1 MKVDHG
7 VIRQRAAAILACAAT
22 LFQRLSG
29 LVGRMANMAHR
40 RSIITVREAR
50 MLFPTTIA
58 GSLPKP
64 EWLAEPNKLW
74 APWKSSGEELARAKR
89 DATMLAVKLQEDA
102 GVDIVTEGEQ
112 ARQHFVHGFLENIE
126 GIDFAHKVEM
136 GIRKDRYKAMVPQV
150 TAPLRL
156 KGRVHAD
163 EARVARTHTVRK
175 LKFTLPGPMT
185 IIDTIADKYYG
196 DRVKMAFAFAELLN
210 EEAKALQ
217 ADGVDVIQFDEPAF
231 NVYMDE
237 VSDWGI
243 KALERAAEGLTC
255 ATAVHICYGYGIKA
269 NTDWK
274 ETLGGEWR
282 QYEKIFPAIAKSPI
296 QQVAIECRNS
306 KVPLELLGLL
316 TGKVVQAGVID
327 VASDTVETAEDV
339 AAVIDAVSKF
349 VPKSNIVATTNCGM
363 APMHRGI
370 AEAKLMALGAG
381 AKLARQRFG

>member
-1 MKVDHG
+1 
-7 VIRQRAAAILACAAT
+7 
-22 LFQRLSG
+22 
-29 LVGRMANMAHR
+29 
-40 RSIITVREAR
+40 

-64 EWLAEPNKLW
+64 EWLAEPNMLW
-74 APWKSSGEELARAKR
+74 APWKSQGDELLRAKR
-89 DATMLAVKLQEDA
+89 DATMLAVKVQEDA
-102 GVDIVTEGEQ
+102 GIDIVTEGEQ
-112 ARQHFVHGFLENIE
+112 ARQHFVHGFLEKIE

-150 TAPLRL
+150 VAPLRL

-163 EARVARTHTVRK
+163 EARVARTHTKRK

-185 IIDTIADKYYG
+185 IIDTIADRYYG
-196 DRVKMAFAFAELLN
+196 DRVKMAFAFADLLN

-217 ADGVDVIQFDEPAF
+217 ADGVDLVQFDEPAF

-237 VSDWGI
+237 VNDWGV

-274 ETLGGEWR
+274 ETLGSQWR
-282 QYEKIFPAIAKSPI
+282 QYEQIFPAIDASPI

-306 KVPLELLGLL
+306 KVPLDLLALL
-316 TGKVVQAGVID
+316 ENKIVQAGVID
-327 VASDTVETAEDV
+327 VASDEIETAEDV
-339 AAVIDAVSKF
+339 VKVIDAVSKF
-349 VPKSNIVATTNCGM
+349 VPKSNIIATTNCGM
-363 APMHRGI
+363 APMRREI
-370 AEAKLMALGAG
+370 AEAKLVALGAG
-381 AKLARQRFG
+381 AALAREKLG